1 MKRSRSITVRL
12 SLVFLFLFLVAILLG
27 AFGIGSLSYFNDV
40 SSQVRDRWLPS
51 TGFLGD
57 LNNHTSDFRGIEA
70 TSVLAATAAELAAS
84 DAEMQQL
91 DRSIAASQI
100 SYRQI
105 AHDVDEDALYM
116 KFASAWAEYR
126 GLAGESRFAD
136 CLQPGE
142 CTTSQPAR
150 ECGVSAGAVADPADD
165 WIDGSFRC
173 RRHGLRAA
181 LDLRTDSR
189 ACRSYAPTGRE

>member
-1 MKRSRSITVRL
+1 MRTKRADSAHGIAIGSALRESARGGGLPMKRTRSITVRL
-12 SLVFLFLFLVAILLG
+12 SLVFLFLFLAAILLG

-70 TSVLAATAAELAAS
+70 ASVLAATAAELAAS

-100 SYRQI
+100 SYR
-105 AHDVDEDALYM
+105 
-116 KFASAWAEYR
+116 
-126 GLAGESRFAD
+126 
-136 CLQPGE
+136 
-142 CTTSQPAR
+142 
-150 ECGVSAGAVADPADD
+150 
-165 WIDGSFRC
+165 
-173 RRHGLRAA
+173 
-181 LDLRTDSR
+181 
-189 ACRSYAPTGRE
+189 